1 MTNDAKENSAL
12 TFLDKVTP
20 YVRSEGARN
29 FYRISKE
36 LDVPYETLRFR
47 MLNLR
52 DQGITVFPVVD
63 VERLGLRRK
72 RVSFRLSQDF
82 VDLKPFFAGLHQK
95 AGLTYYSCS
104 LFNRIFDCEFT
115 IPEDKEA
122 EFNRFLRS
130 LDEMKLI
137 SDHSTREI
145 IWKEILMMNTKF
157 YDYQEKEWTVD
168 FSRLSG
174 DPSFSASEKVL
185 PKDAGGDNKN
195 GSNKKKVDLLDLL
208 IIKELQ
214 MNAWVKTIEISRQL
228 KVSDRDVAYHLD
240 KHVFG
245 KSLVPNFRFRWV
257 GTKDAWLKHAITPI
271 EIEFQGLNENA
282 IRHAISVLTSIPFTW
297 NVMRTED
304 QLLCQLMI
312 PTSHMPETLRYVSE
326 NLTKLGIMSPV
337 IRFVDW
343 QRTSSYTVPYLMFE
357 KGVGWKFNA
366 EESLAYL
373 LQMIQTYSK

>member
-1 MTNDAKENSAL
+1 MSNDTDSSAL
-12 TFLDKVTP
+12 TFLDKIAP
-20 YVRSEGARN
+20 YVKAEGARN

-36 LDVPYETLRFR
+36 LHVPYETLRFR
-47 MLNLR
+47 MLNLHE
-52 DQGITVFPVVD
+52 QGITVFPMVA

-72 RVSFRLSQDF
+72 RVSFQLSQDF
-82 VDLKPFFAGLHQK
+82 ENLKPFFAGLHQK

-104 LFNRIFDCEFT
+104 LFTRFFNCEFA
-115 IPEDKEA
+115 IPEEKDA

-130 LDEMKLI
+130 LHEMKLI
-137 SDHSTREI
+137 SDHSTHEI
-145 IWKEILMMNTKF
+145 FWKEILMMNTKF
-157 YDYQEKEWTVD
+157 YDYQEKEWSVD

-174 DPSFSASEKVL
+174 DPSFVASEKMI
-185 PKDAGGDNKN
+185 PKDVNI
-195 GSNKKKVDLLDLL
+195 GSRKKKVDLLDLL

-214 MNAWVKTIEISRQL
+214 LNAWVKTIEISRQL
-228 KVSDRDVAYHLD
+228 NVSDRDVAYHFD

-245 KSLVPNFRFRWV
+245 KGLVPSFRFRWV

-271 EIEFQGLNENA
+271 EMEFQGLNENA
-282 IRHAISVLTSIPFTW
+282 IRYTISVLTSIPFTW
-297 NVMRTED
+297 NAMRTED
-304 QLLCQLMI
+304 QLLCQMMI
-312 PTSHMPETLRYVSE
+312 PTNQLPETLRYVSE
-326 NLTKLGIMSPV
+326 NLTKLGIVSPV

-373 LQMIQTYSK
+373 LQMIQAYSK

>member
-1 MTNDAKENSAL
+1 MSTDSDSSAQ
-12 TFLDKVTP
+12 TFLDKVAP
-20 YVRSEGARN
+20 YVKTDGARN

-36 LDVPYETLRFR
+36 LHIPYETLRFR

-52 DQGITVFPVVD
+52 EQGITVFPMVE

-72 RVSFRLSQDF
+72 RVSFQLTQDF
-82 VDLKPFFAGLHQK
+82 ADLKPFFAGLHQK

-104 LFNRIFDCEFT
+104 LFTRFFDCEFA
-115 IPEDKEA
+115 IPEEKDS

-137 SDHSTREI
+137 SDHSTHEI
-145 IWKEILMMNTKF
+145 IWKEILMMNTKY
-157 YDYQEKEWTVD
+157 YDYEEKEWSID

-174 DPSFSASEKVL
+174 DPSFAASEKVVT
-185 PKDAGGDNKN
+185 PKNAN
-195 GSNKKKVDLLDLL
+195 GSTHGNKKKVDLLDLL

-214 MNAWVKTIEISRQL
+214 LNAWVKTIEISRQL
-228 KVSDRDVAYHLD
+228 NVSDRDVAYHLD

-245 KSLVPNFRFRWV
+245 NGIVPSFRFRWV

-271 EIEFQGLNENA
+271 EMEFQHLNEST
-282 IRHAISVLTSIPFTW
+282 IRHTISVLTSLPFTW

-304 QLLCQLMI
+304 RLLCQLMI
-312 PTSHMPETLRYVSE
+312 PTSQMPETLRYVSE
-326 NLTKLGIMSPV
+326 NLTKLGIVSPI
-337 IRFVDW
+337 IRFIDW